1 MAGETK
7 LLHYLGIALA
17 VFIGEVAARLLY
29 AYVVT
34 KAVVTEIEAFGEQI
48 QEHTRRIKEKNARD
62 TKRRR
67 QAVEQERRHSKMGRD
82 LYRRCAEYTQFYQ
95 DHPSEYAYE
104 QRQKTCSNYNT
115 YVRTGRRTP

>member
-1 MAGETK
+1 MASETK

-17 VFIGEVAARLLY
+17 VFIGVFAARLLY

-34 KAVVTEIEAFGEQI
+34 TAVVTEIEAFGEQL
-48 QEHTRRIKEKNARD
+48 QEDTRRIKEKNARD

-67 QAVEQERRHSKMGRD
+67 EAVEQERRHSKIGRD
-82 LYRRCAEYTQFYQ
+82 LYRRCAEYTEFYR

-104 QRQKTCSNYNT
+104 QRQKTCSNYNA